1 MYLEIYPDIIFI
13 LNFFIDYTLLLIL
26 QKVNRKVSSLK
37 KRLAAS
43 AIGAAFAVLAGVFPW
58 MNEVIRFILLNV
70 FAAILMLTVAFGRMK
85 KWELMKQV
93 AALYLITYFI
103 GGLINSIYY
112 YTDFRETMISL
123 GNSFVI
129 SNFSLKFVIIIIIC
143 LVPALYLFLF
153 LRNRYRSDKK
163 EIYEIELYLN
173 GESIHTQ
180 ALMDSGNCLY
190 DPVFKKPVM
199 VMENLLAKE
208 LLKEQLY
215 KEFESAKNYMEGR
228 EANIGTAVMHEQEL
242 RLRFIP
248 YQSIGKARGMM
259 IGLLLDK
266 VLIHTGKEI
275 ICNEKVTAAI
285 CDNHLSTKDDYH
297 VLLHKELI

>member
-26 QKVNRKVSSLK
+26 QKVNRKDSSLK

-58 MNEVIRFILLNV
+58 MNEVIRFVLLNV

-103 GGLINSIYY
+103 GGLMNSIYY

-208 LLKEQLY
+208 LLKEQVY
-215 KEFESAKNYMEGR
+215 KEFEATKNYMEGR
-228 EANIGTAVMHEQEL
+228 EANIGTAVMQEQEL

-248 YQSIGKARGMM
+248 YQSIGKTRGMM